1 MSSVQ
6 EDHYSRSGMFIF
18 GLSML
23 ISLLFF
29 VYIAF
34 IHPGVTGVNKIK
46 DMDSEDVESV
56 KPQAKAKPLSKEEKE
71 KPWKFSDNFVA
82 HGKAVYAQNCASCH
96 GEKGLGDGIA
106 ATPET
111 RNLVEGDWKQGG
123 TSIALFKTLQNGI
136 EGTGMVSFKD
146 QIKPVDRWSL
156 VHYIRSITENKPE
169 DDEEKLKAFAKKAD

>member
-18 GLSML
+18 GLSMF
-23 ISLLFF
+23 ISLFFF

-46 DMDSEDVESV
+46 DLDSEDVEQGT
-56 KPQAKAKPLSKEEKE
+56 QAQAKPLSKEAKE
-71 KPWKFSDNFVA
+71 KPWASTENFVA

-111 RNLVEGDWKQGG
+111 RNLVKGDWKQGG
-123 TSIALFKTLQNGI
+123 TSIALFKTLQTGI
-136 EGTGMVSFKD
+136 EGTGMVSFKE
-146 QIKPVDRWSL
+146 QIKPIDRWSL

-169 DDEEKLKAFAKKAD
+169 DDEEKLKAFAQKAD